1 MQFIEKRFLK
11 WVLIVFLITKNK
23 LIYMI
28 FLQASTLTNEGINQ
42 SIFENQLLFVIL
54 GLVVFVFG
62 TIRFAKFLSE
72 LNFNKTSKK
81 SSCNS

>member
-1 MQFIEKRFLK
+1 
-11 WVLIVFLITKNK
+11 
-23 LIYMI
+23 MI